1 MKSFILLGAAVSV
14 LLLGGCASSSP
25 PPRPVVHSTSTVIIG
40 EDDYDYY
47 PGYEVYYSR
56 AHNYYY
62 YRDGSA
68 WVRRNDPPRNWVRG
82 SSSVRVHFSDAP
94 DHHHT
99 EIVRKYPRN
108 WRAPD
113 RDHDGHDARH
123 DRDDHDR
130 DRH

>member
-1 MKSFILLGAAVSV
+1 MKSFILLGAAVGA
-14 LLLGGCASSSP
+14 LLLAGCATSSP
-25 PPRPVVHSTSTVIIG
+25 PPRPVARTSAVIIG

-56 AHNYYY
+56 THNYYY
-62 YRDGSA
+62 YRDGSS

-82 SSSVRVHFSDAP
+82 SSSVHVHFNDEP
-94 DHHHT
+94 DRHHA
-99 EIVRKYPRN
+99 EIVRQYPRN

-130 DRH
+130 DKH